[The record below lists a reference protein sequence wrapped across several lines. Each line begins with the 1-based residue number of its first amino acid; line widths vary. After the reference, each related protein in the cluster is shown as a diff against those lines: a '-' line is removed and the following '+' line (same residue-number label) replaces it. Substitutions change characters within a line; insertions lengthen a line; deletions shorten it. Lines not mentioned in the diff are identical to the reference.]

1 MDNAV
6 ENDHNDNIEFKN
18 LKAAK
23 RAHRRALLKHVSEII
38 SAFLLSFATV
48 ASAWCAYQS
57 SRWNGVQTV
66 SFFEANNA
74 RSESI
79 RKSNEAFQLAIIDVE
94 AFTEFAVAFNED
106 NQQMMDFIMQRFR
119 SEMKPAVEAWLAT
132 EPLNNPDAPPSPFAM
147 KEYVSAAQVESDRF
161 LMVSE
166 QKFQEARQANQ
177 TSDNYIMLTVVFAS
191 VLFFCGISTNF
202 ESFPIRIVLIAFAVI
217 VYVVA
222 FNILRVY
229 PIH

>member
-6 ENDHNDNIEFKN
+6 DNDQIEIKN
-18 LKAAK
+18 VKVAK
-23 RAHRRALLKHVSEII
+23 REQRRAQLKHISEII

-57 SRWNGVQTV
+57 SRWNGVQTI

-79 RKSNEAFQLAIIDVE
+79 RKSNEAFQLAVIDVE
-94 AFTEFAVAFNED
+94 AFTEFAVAYNVD

-132 EPLNNPDAPPSPFAM
+132 DPLNNPDAPPSPFAM
-147 KEYVSAAQVESDRF
+147 KEYVSAAQVESDQL
-161 LMVSE
+161 LMASE

-177 TSDNYIMLTVVFAS
+177 TSDNYVLLTVMFAS

-202 ESFPIRIVLIAFAVI
+202 ESFPIRGTLIVFAII
-217 VYVVA
+217 VYVIA
-222 FNILRVY
+222 FNILGRY

>member
-6 ENDHNDNIEFKN
+6 ETDQIEFKN
-18 LKAAK
+18 LKVAK
-23 RAHRRALLKHVSEII
+23 RAHRQALLKHVSEII

-57 SRWNGVQTV
+57 SRWNGVQTI

-94 AFTEFAVAFNED
+94 AFTEFALAFNED

-132 EPLNNPDAPPSPFAM
+132 DPLNNPDAPPSPFAM
-147 KEYVSAAQVESDRF
+147 KEYVSAAQVESDGL

-177 TSDNYIMLTVVFAS
+177 TSDNYVLLTVMFAS

-202 ESFPIRIVLIAFAVI
+202 ESFPIRGTLIVFAII
-217 VYVVA
+217 VYIIA
-222 FNILRVY
+222 FNILGRY

>member
-6 ENDHNDNIEFKN
+6 ENDQNEFKN
-18 LKAAK
+18 LKIAK
-23 RAHRRALLKHVSEII
+23 RAYRQAQLKHVSEII

-57 SRWNGVQTV
+57 SRWNGVQTI

-79 RKSNEAFQLAIIDVE
+79 RKSNEAFQLAVIDVE
-94 AFTEFAVAFNED
+94 AFTEFAVAYNED

-119 SEMKPAVEAWLAT
+119 FEMKPAVEAWLAT
-132 EPLNNPDAPPSPFAM
+132 DPLNNPDAPPSPFAM
-147 KEYVSAAQVESDRF
+147 KEYVSAAQIESDRL

-177 TSDNYIMLTVVFAS
+177 TSDNYVLLTVIFAS

-202 ESFPIRIVLIAFAVI
+202 ESFPIRGTLIVFAII
-217 VYVVA
+217 VYVIA
-222 FNILRVY
+222 FNVLGRY